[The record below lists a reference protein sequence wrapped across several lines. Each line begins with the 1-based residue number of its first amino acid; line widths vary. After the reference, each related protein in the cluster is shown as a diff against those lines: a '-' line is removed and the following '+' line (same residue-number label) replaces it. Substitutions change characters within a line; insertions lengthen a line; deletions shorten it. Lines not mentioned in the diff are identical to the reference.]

1 MSDDSALAPA
11 SSDVT
16 HAGTLADMT
25 GGENAAPTPWH
36 HRRLLLWGAFFAVH
50 LVLGYICLTAPSLP
64 MGDVTITYIP
74 WVRSGVEAGIWL
86 GIDAPWVYPVLA
98 MLPMLGSLTFGWS
111 LFAATWLTL
120 VTLVDAVAF
129 AVLLHGRR
137 APRAAWWW
145 LAFLLAVGP
154 VTLGRIDAFSTA
166 IAVIG
171 VLVVIARPA
180 LGASLLTIGA
190 WIKVWPAALVAA
202 AFIALRSRLAVA
214 VAAAGTTLA
223 VIVAALALGGGPALF
238 SFITQQTDRGLQ
250 IESPLATVAMWSAW
264 AGGPNAIYYDRE
276 ILTYQF
282 SGEGV
287 ELAAALST
295 PLLALAVGAILALGV
310 IGARRRVHPERLLPA
325 LVLAFTT
332 ALILFNKVGSPQ
344 FAGWLAVPVIL
355 GLVSASHG
363 RGVDYRVPASLA
375 LAIGALT
382 HAVYPYA
389 YGMLLRLDTVI
400 LLVLTARNALYAVLF
415 AWAIAS
421 LVGIVRGQRSE
432 TAVAQNAPTWAS

>member
-1 MSDDSALAPA
+1 
-11 SSDVT
+11 
-16 HAGTLADMT
+16 MT
-25 GGENAAPTPWH
+25 SGGNAARTPWH
-36 HRRLLLWGAFFAVH
+36 HRGVLLWSAFFAVH
-50 LVLGYICLTAPSLP
+50 LVLGCICLTAPSLP
-64 MGDVTITYIP
+64 MGDVTIAYLP
-74 WVRSGVEAGIWL
+74 WVRSGVESGVWPGL
-86 GIDAPWVYPVLA
+86 DTSWVYPVLA
-98 MLPMLGSLTFGWS
+98 MLPMLGSLAFGWD
-111 LFAATWLTL
+111 LFAAAWLTL
-120 VTLVDAVAF
+120 VTLIDAAAF

-137 APRAAWWW
+137 APGAAWWW
-145 LAFLLAVGP
+145 LAFMLAVGP

-166 IAVIG
+166 VAVIG

-180 LGASLLTIGA
+180 LGSALLTIGA
-190 WIKVWPAALVAA
+190 WVKVWPAALVAA

-214 VAAAGTTLA
+214 VAGAGTTFA
-223 VIVAALALGGGPALF
+223 VIVAGLALGGGPALF

-250 IESPLATVAMWSAW
+250 IESPLAVVAMWSAW

-276 ILTYQF
+276 ILTYQL

-287 ELAAALST
+287 ELAAAVST
-295 PLLALAVGAILALGV
+295 PLLALAVGAIVVLGV

-325 LVLAFTT
+325 LTLAFTT

-355 GLVSASHG
+355 GLVCAAHG
-363 RGVDYRVPASLA
+363 RGADYRAPASLA

-400 LLVLTARNALYAVLF
+400 LVVLTARNALYAALF
-415 AWAIAS
+415 AWAVAS

-432 TAVAQNAPTWAS
+432 TPVAQNAPTWAS